1 MAASS
6 LGRLTL
12 DLLVQTADF
21 TGPLSRAERQ
31 ARDSSRNMASDF
43 DVATFA
49 VKALGAAAAGL
60 SVAGMA
66 AFASQTIDTGNE
78 IKKFAQLSNTSIRD
92 FQYYAKGVETVGI
105 SMESFADK
113 MKDMQDRIGD
123 FQQSGGGPLAD
134 FFENI
139 APLVGVTIQQFQK
152 LSGPQAMQ
160 LYYDSL
166 QKVGVSQN
174 DLKFY
179 MEAII
184 SDSSLLIPL
193 LENGG
198 EGFRKWGEAAEKAN
212 AILSDEMIENLALAK
227 ENLQL
232 MDLQWQ
238 GLEARLINN
247 VVPVVQAVA
256 NNMDDI
262 KVVAIALAAAIGAK
276 LVVQGA
282 ILAGTFTMAAI
293 RGAAMELALIALQR
307 QAMGAS
313 TSMAILRGAMG
324 FLGGP
329 AGLAMLAVQ
338 GVAAGAAF
346 YYMKKSSDDLD
357 PSLATQGKSV
367 AELRAEYEKLDAT
380 QQRVLVRKAT
390 DQLEDANQLYREQ
403 RNELLGLVDAI
414 TRVSDVSDADKAVA
428 SELFEQYRKNQISAN
443 QLATAIN
450 NLSTVS
456 DSAKSSIDK
465 KSESVSKEAGAVKD
479 AQSILDVYT
488 GKVALN
494 TKANQENAKSL
505 TEQEKAIISLNQ
517 KQREALKSIQGE
529 MERENYIQ
537 ASMRAGF
544 TRNHA
549 EYYADY
555 REKANVPFST
565 ALSGAE
571 VKILEQGF
579 KLKEQTKDREESEKK
594 IEEAKKRQL
603 EMQKKQS
610 VLTASTNVE
619 TRNMLK
625 VYQAFMNTGAL
636 TDQQAR
642 YFTAEVGRENDYKS
656 KSLFG
661 GHADHN
667 NGARN
672 LGMISWQKD
681 RATKLTS
688 FLKSK
693 GLIDDAGNIKQTQ
706 EALDAQAN
714 FLVNEVFSN
723 RSYSKSKNA
732 LMGNAGYSE
741 LLKTVGKNFIGWD
754 FEGNKINAKPH
765 HAKRDGYFNQLNT
778 LLGDGENS
786 GISSTILSVSKL
798 DDELANVAERLKN
811 DKQALIEYYDEWA
824 KLSNDN
830 EKQIKDIND
839 KFADDPGTRNRLL
852 KLQAEAY
859 QKDVENYIKSQDEKA
874 DAQRRVAWDI
884 LEAQYTVLN
893 NSKLID
899 QQIKSLSSG
908 AEDILAQASM
918 TPNDYAKWSLANNRS
933 NAQLSLNNQRVEVEQ
948 GIMTSDTFSDD
959 DSRYEAL
966 LQSYQEY
973 LTQKNALDVQYDQQ
987 LKDLQTTQYENQL
1000 GIWSNFLSQAQTTFS
1015 QMTQAVKDA
1024 DGEQSASFKSM
1035 FLAQQMFSI
1044 GSALV
1049 ASHLAAVQVA
1059 ADATI
1064 PFFGAKVAAS
1074 KAMLAMG
1081 YANVALIGAQ
1091 TIAGMAHDGID
1102 NIPREGTWL
1111 LDGGER
1117 VLNPEQNKDLTRYL
1131 DSNNTKGGQP
1141 IVNVTTLPGTTA
1153 DVGRNSDGSLDIQ
1166 IRQIAEQVVM
1176 GQLRDP
1182 NSGISKSMAQN
1193 TNAGRRRN

>member
-31 ARDSSRNMASDF
+31 SRDSSRNIASNF
-43 DVATFA
+43 DIATFA
-49 VKALGAAAAGL
+49 VKVLHTAVAGL

-92 FQYYAKGVETVGI
+92 FQYYAKGAETAGI

-166 QKVGVSQN
+166 QKVNATQN
-174 DLKFY
+174 DMKFY

-262 KVVAIALAAAIGAK
+262 KAVAIAVAAAIGTK
-276 LVVQGA
+276 LVVQGT

-293 RGAAMELALIALQR
+293 RGAAMELSLIGLQR
-307 QAMGAS
+307 QALGAAS
-313 TSMAILRGAMG
+313 SMTILRGVMG

-329 AGLAMLAVQ
+329 AGLAMLAAQ

-346 YYMKKSSDDLD
+346 YYMKRSSDDLD
-357 PSLATQGKSV
+357 PSLTTQGKSI
-367 AELRAEYEKLDAT
+367 AELRVEYEKLDAT

-414 TRVSDVSDADKAVA
+414 TRVSDVSDADKTIA
-428 SELFEQYRKNQISAN
+428 SQLFEQYRKNQLTAD

-465 KSESVSKEAGAVKD
+465 KSESVSKEAGAVKN

-488 GKVALN
+488 GKVSLN
-494 TKANQENAKSL
+494 TKANQDNARSII
-505 TEQEKAIISLNQ
+505 EQEKAILSLNQ
-517 KQREALKSIQGE
+517 KQREALKSIQSD
-529 MERENYIQ
+529 MNRESYIQ
-537 ASMRAGF
+537 ASMKTGL
-544 TRNHA
+544 TRDHA

-555 REKANVPFST
+555 KDKAGLPFNTPLST
-565 ALSGAE
+565 VE
-571 VKILEQGF
+571 VKLLEQGY
-579 KLKEQTKDREESEKK
+579 KLKEQTKDREESEKR
-594 IEEAKKRQL
+594 IEEVQKRQL
-603 EMQKKQS
+603 EMQKKQN
-610 VLTASTNVE
+610 VIAASANET

-625 VYQAFMNTGAL
+625 TYQALMNTGVFS
-636 TDQQAR
+636 DQQAR
-642 YFTAEVGRENDYKS
+642 YFTAEIGRENDFKS
-656 KSLFG
+656 GALFG
-661 GHADHN
+661 GHTDHN
-667 NGARN
+667 NGAKN

-681 RATKLTS
+681 RATKLAS
-688 FLKSK
+688 YLKSK

-714 FLVNEVFSN
+714 FLAQEILTN
-723 RSYSKSKNA
+723 RSYAKSKNA
-732 LMGNAGYSE
+732 LMNNAGYGD
-741 LLKTVGKNFIGWD
+741 LQRIVGKNYIGWD
-754 FEGNKINAKPH
+754 YAGKKINAQTH
-765 HAKRDGYFNQLNT
+765 HDKRDKYYAQLNKI
-778 LLGDGENS
+778 LGDDAGS

-798 DDELANVAERLKN
+798 DDEIANVAQRLK
-811 DKQALIEYYDEWA
+811 DEKKSLIEYYDEFA
-824 KLSNDN
+824 QLTNEN
-830 EKQIKDIND
+830 EKQIRDINE
-839 KFADDPGTRNRLL
+839 KFADDPSMRNRLL
-852 KLQAEAY
+852 RLQAEAY
-859 QKDVENYIKSQDEKA
+859 QQDVENYIKAQDEKA
-874 DAQRRVAWDI
+874 EAQRRVARDI
-884 LEAQYTVLN
+884 LEAQYAVMN
-893 NSKLID
+893 NSRMLE
-899 QQIKSLSSG
+899 QQIKGLSGS
-908 AEDILAQASM
+908 ADDIFAQASM
-918 TPNDYAKWSLANNRS
+918 TPNDYAKWALQNEKS
-933 NAQLSLNNQRVEVEQ
+933 NAQLALGNQRVEVEQ
-948 GIMTSDTFSDD
+948 SIMTSDNYQTDD
-959 DSRYEAL
+959 ERYQAL
-966 LQSYQEY
+966 LEAHKTYRDGMY
-973 LTQKNALDVQYDQQ
+973 ALDVQYALQSKELTKAQEVEQ
-987 LKDLQTTQYENQL
+987 LELWSGILSTAQNTFAQLTQ
-1000 GIWSNFLSQAQTTFS
+1000 S
-1015 QMTQAVKDA
+1015 VKDGA
-1024 DGEQSASFKSM
+1024 GEQSGIYKTM
-1035 FLAQQMFSI
+1035 FAFQQIFSI
-1044 GSALV
+1044 ASSTAAAFTAYTQAFADPSAMTLQQKF
-1049 ASHLAAVQVA
+1049 AGGAAVMA
-1059 ADATI
+1059 ALTPAI
-1064 PFFGAKVAAS
+1064 AS
-1074 KAMLAMG
+1074 ISSLS
-1081 YANVALIGAQ
+1081 LQ
-1091 TIAGMAHDGID
+1091 GMAHDGID
-1102 NIPREGTWL
+1102 NIPSEGTWL

-1117 VLNPEQNKDLTRYL
+1117 VLNPQQNKDLTRYL
-1131 DSNNTKGGQP
+1131 ESGNRNNGQP
-1141 IVNVTTLPGTTA
+1141 VVNVTTLPGTTA
-1153 DVGRNSDGSLDIQ
+1153 TASRNSDGSLDIRMQ
-1166 IRQIAEQVVM
+1166 EIAEQVFT

-1182 NSGISKSMAQN
+1182 NSSVSKSMSQN
-1193 TNAGRRRN
+1193 INAGRKRT